1 MMMMMIMM
9 MMMMMLTLL
18 DVVKRNEMVRQESQ
32 VLCQGMPD
40 SAWGV
45 ATLKCNDYPKSF
57 YSYLRVGE
65 KVAYYMRNWER
76 EKMGEWG
83 GGEGG
88 GGRVQPLSQNMV
100 L

>member
-1 MMMMMIMM
+1 M

-65 KVAYYMRNWER
+65 KVAYNMRNWER

-83 GGEGG
+83 GGKG